1 MHTAVVA
8 DELARRGHQVV
19 LFAKEG
25 SRSRARVR
33 AVLESSFRYGLMP
46 DAAGVDR
53 SDALC
58 DQATALAAS
67 MISRWLAAPL
77 YHRLAMAQLQRL
89 PAPAD
94 KNAGPR
100 AD

>member
-1 MHTAVVA
+1 MRIAIMGAGSIAFGMAAFLAAVTQAPMTAFIIVMEMV
-8 DELARRGHQVV
+8 DGHAMV
-19 LFAKEG
+19 L
-25 SRSRARVR
+25 S
-33 AVLESSFRYGLMP
+33 LM
-46 DAAGVDR
+46 AA
-53 SDALC
+53 
-58 DQATALAAS
+58 ALAAS